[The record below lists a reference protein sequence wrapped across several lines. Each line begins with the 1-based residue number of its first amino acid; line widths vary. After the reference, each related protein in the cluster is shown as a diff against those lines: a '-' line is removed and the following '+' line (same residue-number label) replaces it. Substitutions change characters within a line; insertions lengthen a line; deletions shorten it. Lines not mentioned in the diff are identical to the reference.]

1 MKGMTEIMNATRAAC
16 AAYGNFGK
24 PEKNRNR
31 RGKEWSRART
41 QEIERL
47 NKQQPVITYRLS
59 AE

>member
-24 PEKNRNR
+24 PERNRGR

-41 QEIERL
+41 QELEKL